1 MTLCSS
7 VFSISV
13 FNFEQV
19 KSRLGSKSQRSKKR
33 WYSSFI
39 LRKKPSQLRTCDT
52 SKTVIFCENSLQFF
66 RETVTILTRS
76 SIFRSFTWCKICLG
90 YFFRFTF
97 IIDLIILLLTFLN
110 ITGTS
115 TLLTNVCLTRETPQ
129 LYLPRRLDVLVNFG
143 QIFFL
148 VHLLLTLNIICL
160 LWIPY
165 DISLWKTKK
174 GLYLW
179 E

>member
-19 KSRLGSKSQRSKKR
+19 KSRLGSKNQRSKKR

-66 RETVTILTRS
+66 REIVTILTRS

-97 IIDLIILLLTFLN
+97 IIDLYSSSN
-110 ITGTS
+110 IFKYYWNINSAHKCLFDNRDTTTIPTTS
-115 TLLTNVCLTRETPQ
+115 
-129 LYLPRRLDVLVNFG
+129 FG
-143 QIFFL
+143 CF
-148 VHLLLTLNIICL
+148 
-160 LWIPY
+160 
-165 DISLWKTKK
+165 
-174 GLYLW
+174 G
-179 E
+179 